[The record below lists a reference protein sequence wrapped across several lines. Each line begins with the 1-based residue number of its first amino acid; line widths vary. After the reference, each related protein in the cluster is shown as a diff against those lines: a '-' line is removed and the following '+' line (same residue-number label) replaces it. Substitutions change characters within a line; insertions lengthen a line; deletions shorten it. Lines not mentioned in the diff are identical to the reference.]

1 MSKEERKI
9 VVDRAFPVVK
19 VGVADARS
27 LNAYYDLSRSGV
39 RHDYGLK
46 SDRFAF
52 ASGNYALGLAR
63 HLFSSN
69 IFESVIFP
77 PTRLGQRDNYR
88 GNRCD

>member
-27 LNAYYDLSRSGV
+27 LNAYYNLSRSGV
-39 RHDYGLK
+39 GHGYGLK
-46 SDRFAF
+46 SDWFAF
-52 ASGNYALGLAR
+52 ASGNYALSFAR

-69 IFESVIFP
+69 I
-77 PTRLGQRDNYR
+77 LGCYV
-88 GNRCD
+88 G